1 MSEITISANN
11 GPGTYTI
18 IGTATTPTGI
28 INNEIFITVAR
39 TAVRKSPVIT
49 TGGGGGGDGSGG
61 VGDGQTES
69 IAQQFLA

>member
-49 TGGGGGGDGSGG
+49 TGGGGGDGGGG

>member
-18 IGTATTPTGI
+18 IGTATTPTVI

-49 TGGGGGGDGSGG
+49 TGGGGGDGGGG

>member
-39 TAVRKSPVIT
+39 TAVLKTTVIT
-49 TGGGGGGDGSGG
+49 TGGGGGDGSGG